1 MVRGIAMQKLTENAL
16 RKLVLKELLSLPLR
30 EGDEV
35 DSALASF
42 EQKNS
47 IKAVQS
53 IATTFL
59 KAIKKFEESTK
70 ENHQSLAE
78 HVSSELSG
86 LKEKLLKIVKEDDHA
101 AAYVKQEVTPRKV
114 AKKVTFKPS
123 GNTL

>member
-1 MVRGIAMQKLTENAL
+1 MAKLTENL
-16 RKLVLKELLSLPLR
+16 LKRLVIQELQSIK

-47 IKAVQS
+47 IKVVQS
-53 IATTFL
+53 IAMTFL

-70 ENHQSLAE
+70 DDHQSLAE
-78 HVSSELSG
+78 HLSEELSG
-86 LKEKLLKIVKEDDHA
+86 VKEKLLKLVQDDDTA

-114 AKKVTFKPS
+114 VKKVVFKPT
-123 GNTL
+123 NTL